1 MTKFKLKE
9 GIQEN
14 KLLTSFS
21 IFFVFIFIFLGI
33 WQIERAAHKEGLLK
47 AFNSEQESPP
57 SILTDKAPEWSRVFV
72 DGIFDSSKQI
82 LIDNQIHNG
91 KVGYKIFTPF
101 RFNNNQIVLVDRGWI
116 AQGQSRSD
124 LPQLDI
130 LEKESRIIATVTSPE
145 QGVLAGS
152 ELLTNE
158 WPRVSQ
164 TKSVEVIASAFKEP
178 ILDIVLVLDPG
189 SSQITE
195 FIQIRPFAITPVKH
209 YGYAMQWFTMSI
221 VLFGMFLYALI
232 KRDK

>member
-1 MTKFKLKE
+1 MTKFKLKDQ
-9 GIQEN
+9 IQEN
-14 KLLTSFS
+14 KLLASFS
-21 IFFVFIFIFLGI
+21 IFFVIVFVFLGV
-33 WQIERAAHKEGLLK
+33 WQIERAAHKEGLLQ
-47 AFNSEQESPP
+47 AFNAEQESPP
-57 SILTDKAPEWSRVFV
+57 IRLTSQSPDWSRVFV
-72 DGIFDSSKQI
+72 DGIFDSSRQI
-82 LIDNQIHNG
+82 LIDNQIHKG

-101 RFNNNQIVLVDRGWI
+101 RFDDNKIVLVDRGWV

-124 LPQLDI
+124 LPQLNI
-130 LEKESRIIATVTSPE
+130 LEKKSRIIATVTSPE

-164 TKSVEVIASAFKEP
+164 TKAVEVIASAFKEP

-195 FIQIRPFAITPVKH
+195 FIQIKPFAITPVKH

-221 VLFGMFLYALI
+221 VLLGMFLYAL
-232 KRDK
+232 KREK

>member
-1 MTKFKLKE
+1 MTKFKLKDQ
-9 GIQEN
+9 IQEN

-21 IFFVFIFIFLGI
+21 IFFVIVFVFLGV
-33 WQIERAAHKEGLLK
+33 WQIERAAHKEGLLQ

-57 SILTDKAPEWSRVFV
+57 IRLTSQSPDWSRVFV
-72 DGIFDSSKQI
+72 DGIFDSTRQI
-82 LIDNQIHNG
+82 LIDNQIHKG

-101 RFNNNQIVLVDRGWI
+101 RFDDNKIVLVDRGWI

-124 LPQLDI
+124 LPQLNI
-130 LEKESRIIATVTSPE
+130 LEKKSRIIATVTSPE

-164 TKSVEVIASAFKEP
+164 TKAVEVIASAFKEP

-195 FIQIRPFAITPVKH
+195 FIQIKPFAITPVKH

-221 VLFGMFLYALI
+221 VLLGMFLYAL
-232 KRDK
+232 KREK

>member
-1 MTKFKLKE
+1 MTKFKLTDQ
-9 GIQEN
+9 IQEN

-21 IFFVFIFIFLGI
+21 IFFVIVFVFLGV
-33 WQIERAAHKEGLLK
+33 WQIERAAHKEGLLQ

-57 SILTDKAPEWSRVFV
+57 IRLTSQSPDWSRVFV
-72 DGIFDSSKQI
+72 DGIFDSSRQI
-82 LIDNQIHNG
+82 LIDNQIHKG
-91 KVGYKIFTPF
+91 KVGYKIYTPF
-101 RFNNNQIVLVDRGWI
+101 RFDDNKIVLVDRGWI

-124 LPQLDI
+124 LPQLNI
-130 LEKESRIIATVTSPE
+130 LEKKSRIIATVTSPE

-164 TKSVEVIASAFKEP
+164 TKAVEVIASAFKEP

-195 FIQIRPFAITPVKH
+195 FIQIKPFAITPVKH

-221 VLFGMFLYALI
+221 VLLGMFLYAL
-232 KRDK
+232 KREK

>member
-1 MTKFKLKE
+1 MTKFKLTDQ
-9 GIQEN
+9 IQEN

-21 IFFVFIFIFLGI
+21 IFFVIFFVFLGV
-33 WQIERAAHKEGLLK
+33 WQIERAAHKEGLLQ
-47 AFNSEQESPP
+47 AFNAEQESPP
-57 SILTDKAPEWSRVFV
+57 IRLTSQSPDWSRVFV
-72 DGIFDSSKQI
+72 DGIFDSSRQI
-82 LIDNQIHNG
+82 LIDNQIHKG

-101 RFNNNQIVLVDRGWI
+101 RFDDNKIVLVDRGWI

-124 LPQLDI
+124 LPQLNI
-130 LEKESRIIATVTSPE
+130 LEKKSRIIATVTSPE

-164 TKSVEVIASAFKEP
+164 TKAVEVIASAFKEP

-195 FIQIRPFAITPVKH
+195 FIQIKPFAITPVKH

-221 VLFGMFLYALI
+221 VLLGMFLYAL
-232 KRDK
+232 KREK

>member
-1 MTKFKLKE
+1 MTKFKLKDQ
-9 GIQEN
+9 IQEN
-14 KLLTSFS
+14 KLLASFS
-21 IFFVFIFIFLGI
+21 IFFVIVFVFLGV
-33 WQIERAAHKEGLLK
+33 WQIERAAHKEGLLQ
-47 AFNSEQESPP
+47 AFNAEQESPP
-57 SILTDKAPEWSRVFV
+57 IRLTSQSPDWSRVFV
-72 DGIFDSSKQI
+72 DGIFDSSRQI
-82 LIDNQIHNG
+82 LIDNQIHKG

-101 RFNNNQIVLVDRGWI
+101 RFDDNKIVLVDRGWI

-124 LPQLDI
+124 LPQLNI
-130 LEKESRIIATVTSPE
+130 LEKKSRIIATVTSPE

-164 TKSVEVIASAFKEP
+164 TKAVEVIASAFKEP

-195 FIQIRPFAITPVKH
+195 FIQIKPFAITPVKH

-221 VLFGMFLYALI
+221 VLLGMFLYAL
-232 KRDK
+232 KREK

>member
-1 MTKFKLKE
+1 MTKFKLKDQ
-9 GIQEN
+9 IQEN
-14 KLLTSFS
+14 KLLAAFS
-21 IFFVFIFIFLGI
+21 IFFVIVFVFLGV
-33 WQIERAAHKEGLLK
+33 WQIERAAHKEGLLQ

-57 SILTDKAPEWSRVFV
+57 IRLTSQSPDWSRVFV
-72 DGIFDSSKQI
+72 DGIFDSSRQI
-82 LIDNQIHNG
+82 LIDNQIHKG

-101 RFNNNQIVLVDRGWI
+101 RFDDNKIVLVDRGWV

-124 LPQLDI
+124 LPQLNI
-130 LEKESRIIATVTSPE
+130 LEKKSRIIATVTSPE

-164 TKSVEVIASAFKEP
+164 TKAVEVIASAFKEP

-195 FIQIRPFAITPVKH
+195 FIQIKPFAITPVKH

-221 VLFGMFLYALI
+221 VLLGMFLYAL
-232 KRDK
+232 KREK

>member
-1 MTKFKLKE
+1 MTKFKLKDQ
-9 GIQEN
+9 IQEN
-14 KLLTSFS
+14 KLLASFS
-21 IFFVFIFIFLGI
+21 IFFVIVFVFLGV
-33 WQIERAAHKEGLLK
+33 WQIERAAHKEGLLQ

-57 SILTDKAPEWSRVFV
+57 IRLTSQSPDWSRVFV
-72 DGIFDSSKQI
+72 DGIFDSSRQI
-82 LIDNQIHNG
+82 LIDNQIHKG

-101 RFNNNQIVLVDRGWI
+101 RFDDNKIVLVDRGWI
-116 AQGQSRSD
+116 SQGQSRSD
-124 LPQLDI
+124 LPQLNI
-130 LEKESRIIATVTSPE
+130 LEKKSRIIATVTSPE

-164 TKSVEVIASAFKEP
+164 TKAVEVIASAFKEP

-195 FIQIRPFAITPVKH
+195 FIQIKPFAITPVKH

-221 VLFGMFLYALI
+221 VLLGMFLYAL
-232 KRDK
+232 KREK

>member
-1 MTKFKLKE
+1 MTKFKLKDR
-9 GIQEN
+9 IQEN
-14 KLLTSFS
+14 KLLSSFS
-21 IFFVFIFIFLGI
+21 IFFVIVFVFLGV
-33 WQIERAAHKEGLLK
+33 WQIERAAHKEGLLQ

-57 SILTDKAPEWSRVFV
+57 IRLTSQSPDWSRVFV
-72 DGIFDSSKQI
+72 DGIFDSSRQI
-82 LIDNQIHNG
+82 LIDNQIHKG

-101 RFNNNQIVLVDRGWI
+101 RFDDNKIVLVDRGWI

-124 LPQLDI
+124 LPQLNI
-130 LEKESRIIATVTSPE
+130 LEKKSRIIATVTSPE

-164 TKSVEVIASAFKEP
+164 TKAVEVIASAFKEP

-195 FIQIRPFAITPVKH
+195 FIQIKPFAITPVKH

-221 VLFGMFLYALI
+221 VLLGMFLYAL
-232 KRDK
+232 KREK

>member
-1 MTKFKLKE
+1 MTKFKLKDSL
-9 GIQEN
+9 QEN

-21 IFFVFIFIFLGI
+21 IFFVFVFVFLGI
-33 WQIERAAHKEGLLK
+33 WQIERAANKEGLLQD
-47 AFNSEQESPP
+47 FNSEQESPP
-57 SILTDKAPEWSRVFV
+57 TRLTSQSPNWSRVFV
-72 DGIFDSSKQI
+72 DGVFDSSRQI

-101 RFNNNQIVLVDRGWI
+101 RFDDNKIVLVDRGWI
-116 AQGQSRSD
+116 GQGQSRSD
-124 LPQLDI
+124 LPQLNV
-130 LEKESRIIATVTSPE
+130 LEKKSRIIATVTSPE

-164 TKSVEVIASAFKEP
+164 SKAVEVIALAFNEP

-195 FIQIRPFAITPVKH
+195 FIQIKPFAITPVKH
-209 YGYAMQWFTMSI
+209 YGYAMQWFAMSI
-221 VLFGMFLYALI
+221 VLLGMFLYAL
-232 KRDK
+232 KREK

>member
-9 GIQEN
+9 SLQEN

-21 IFFVFIFIFLGI
+21 IFFVFVFVFLGI
-33 WQIERAAHKEGLLK
+33 WQIERAANKEGLLQD
-47 AFNSEQESPP
+47 FNTEQESPP
-57 SILTDKAPEWSRVFV
+57 TRLTSQSPNWSRVFV
-72 DGIFDSSKQI
+72 DGVFDSSRQI

-101 RFNNNQIVLVDRGWI
+101 RFDDNKIVLVDRGWI
-116 AQGQSRSD
+116 GQGQSRSD
-124 LPQLDI
+124 LPQLNI
-130 LEKESRIIATVTSPE
+130 LEKKSRIIATVTSPK

-164 TKSVEVIASAFKEP
+164 SKAVEVIASAFNEP

-195 FIQIRPFAITPVKH
+195 FIQIKPFAITPVKH

-221 VLFGMFLYALI
+221 VLLGMFLYAL
-232 KRDK
+232 KREK

>member
-1 MTKFKLKE
+1 MTKFKLKDSL
-9 GIQEN
+9 QEN

-21 IFFVFIFIFLGI
+21 IFFVFVFVFLGI
-33 WQIERAAHKEGLLK
+33 WQIERAANKEGLLQD
-47 AFNSEQESPP
+47 FNSEQESPP
-57 SILTDKAPEWSRVFV
+57 TRLTSQSPNWSRVFV
-72 DGIFDSSKQI
+72 DGVFDSSRQI

-101 RFNNNQIVLVDRGWI
+101 RFDDNKIVLVDRGWI
-116 AQGQSRSD
+116 GQGQSRSD
-124 LPQLDI
+124 LPQLNI
-130 LEKESRIIATVTSPE
+130 LEKKSRIIATVTSPE

-164 TKSVEVIASAFKEP
+164 SKAVDVIASAFNEP

-195 FIQIRPFAITPVKH
+195 FIQIKPFAITPVKH

-221 VLFGMFLYALI
+221 VLLGMFLYAL
-232 KRDK
+232 KREK

>member
-1 MTKFKLKE
+1 MTKFKLKDSL
-9 GIQEN
+9 QEN

-21 IFFVFIFIFLGI
+21 IFFVFVFVFLGI
-33 WQIERAAHKEGLLK
+33 WQIERAANKEGLLQD
-47 AFNSEQESPP
+47 FNSEQESPP
-57 SILTDKAPEWSRVFV
+57 TRLTSQSPNWSRVFV
-72 DGIFDSSKQI
+72 DGVFDSSRQI

-101 RFNNNQIVLVDRGWI
+101 KFDDNKIVLVDRGWI
-116 AQGQSRSD
+116 GQGQSRSD
-124 LPQLDI
+124 LPQLNI
-130 LEKESRIIATVTSPE
+130 LEKKSRIIATVTSPE

-164 TKSVEVIASAFKEP
+164 SKAVEVIASAFNEP

-195 FIQIRPFAITPVKH
+195 FIQIKPFAITPVKH

-221 VLFGMFLYALI
+221 VLLGMFLYAL
-232 KRDK
+232 KREK

>member
-1 MTKFKLKE
+1 MTKFKLTDQ
-9 GIQEN
+9 IQEN
-14 KLLTSFS
+14 KLLASFS
-21 IFFVFIFIFLGI
+21 IFFVIVFVFLGV
-33 WQIERAAHKEGLLK
+33 WQIERAAHKEGLLQ

-57 SILTDKAPEWSRVFV
+57 IRLTSQSPDWSRVFV
-72 DGIFDSSKQI
+72 DGIFDSSRQI
-82 LIDNQIHNG
+82 LIDNQIHKG

-101 RFNNNQIVLVDRGWI
+101 RFDDNKIVLVDRGWV

-124 LPQLDI
+124 LPQLNI
-130 LEKESRIIATVTSPE
+130 LEKKSRIIATVTSPE

-164 TKSVEVIASAFKEP
+164 TKAVEVIASAFKEP

-221 VLFGMFLYALI
+221 VLLGMFLYAL
-232 KRDK
+232 KREK

>member
-1 MTKFKLKE
+1 MTKFKLKDSL
-9 GIQEN
+9 QEN

-21 IFFVFIFIFLGI
+21 IFFVFVFVFLGI
-33 WQIERAAHKEGLLK
+33 WQIERAANKEGLLQD
-47 AFNSEQESPP
+47 FNSEQESPP
-57 SILTDKAPEWSRVFV
+57 TRLTSQSPNWSRVFV
-72 DGIFDSSKQI
+72 DGVFDSSRQI

-101 RFNNNQIVLVDRGWI
+101 RFDDNKIVLVDRGWI
-116 AQGQSRSD
+116 GQGQSRSE
-124 LPQLDI
+124 LPQLNI
-130 LEKESRIIATVTSPE
+130 LEKKSRIIATVTSPE

-164 TKSVEVIASAFKEP
+164 SKAVEVIASAFKEP

-195 FIQIRPFAITPVKH
+195 FIQIKPFAITPVKH

-221 VLFGMFLYALI
+221 VLLGMFLYAL
-232 KRDK
+232 KREK

>member
-1 MTKFKLKE
+1 MTKFKLKDSL
-9 GIQEN
+9 QEN

-21 IFFVFIFIFLGI
+21 IFFVFVFVFLGI
-33 WQIERAAHKEGLLK
+33 WQIERAANKEGLLQD
-47 AFNSEQESPP
+47 FNTEQESPP
-57 SILTDKAPEWSRVFV
+57 TRLTSQSPNWSRVFV
-72 DGIFDSSKQI
+72 DGVFDSSRQI

-101 RFNNNQIVLVDRGWI
+101 RFDDNKIVLVDRGWI
-116 AQGQSRSD
+116 GQGQSRSD
-124 LPQLDI
+124 LPQLNI
-130 LEKESRIIATVTSPE
+130 LEKKSRIIATVTSPK

-164 TKSVEVIASAFKEP
+164 SKAVEVIASAFNEP

-195 FIQIRPFAITPVKH
+195 FIQIKPFAITPVKH

-221 VLFGMFLYALI
+221 VLLGMFLYAL
-232 KRDK
+232 KREK

>member
-1 MTKFKLKE
+1 MTKFKLKDSL
-9 GIQEN
+9 QEN

-21 IFFVFIFIFLGI
+21 IFFVFVFVFLGI
-33 WQIERAAHKEGLLK
+33 WQIERAANKEGLLQD
-47 AFNSEQESPP
+47 FNSEQESPP
-57 SILTDKAPEWSRVFV
+57 TRLTSQSPNWSRVFV
-72 DGIFDSSKQI
+72 DGVFDSSRQI
-82 LIDNQIHNG
+82 LIDNQIHKG

-101 RFNNNQIVLVDRGWI
+101 RFDDNKIVLVDRGWI
-116 AQGQSRSD
+116 AQGKSRSD
-124 LPQLDI
+124 LPQLNV
-130 LEKESRIIATVTSPE
+130 LEKKSRIIGTVTSPE

-164 TKSVEVIASAFKEP
+164 TKAVEVIASAFKEP

-195 FIQIRPFAITPVKH
+195 FIQIKPFAITPVKH

-221 VLFGMFLYALI
+221 VLLGMFLYAL
-232 KRDK
+232 KREK

>member
-1 MTKFKLKE
+1 MTKFKLKDSL
-9 GIQEN
+9 QEN

-21 IFFVFIFIFLGI
+21 IFFVFVFVFLGI
-33 WQIERAAHKEGLLK
+33 WQIERAANKEGLLQD
-47 AFNSEQESPP
+47 FNSEQESPP
-57 SILTDKAPEWSRVFV
+57 TRLTSQSPNWSRVFV
-72 DGIFDSSKQI
+72 DGVFDSSRQI

-101 RFNNNQIVLVDRGWI
+101 RFDDNKIVLVDRGWI
-116 AQGQSRSD
+116 GQGQSRSD
-124 LPQLDI
+124 LPQLNI
-130 LEKESRIIATVTSPE
+130 LEKKSRIIATVTSPE

-152 ELLTNE
+152 ELITNE

-164 TKSVEVIASAFKEP
+164 SKAVEVIASAFNEP

-195 FIQIRPFAITPVKH
+195 FIQIKPFAITPAKH

-221 VLFGMFLYALI
+221 VLLGMFLYAL
-232 KRDK
+232 KREK

>member
-1 MTKFKLKE
+1 MTKFKLKDSL
-9 GIQEN
+9 QEN

-21 IFFVFIFIFLGI
+21 IFFVFVFVFLGI
-33 WQIERAAHKEGLLK
+33 WQIERAANKEGLLQD
-47 AFNSEQESPP
+47 FNSEQESPP
-57 SILTDKAPEWSRVFV
+57 TRLTSQSPNWSRVFV
-72 DGIFDSSKQI
+72 DGVFDSSRQI

-101 RFNNNQIVLVDRGWI
+101 RFDENKIVLVDRGWI
-116 AQGQSRSD
+116 GQGQSRSD
-124 LPQLDI
+124 LPQLNI
-130 LEKESRIIATVTSPE
+130 LEKKSRIIAAVTIPE

-164 TKSVEVIASAFKEP
+164 SKAVEVIASAFNEP

-195 FIQIRPFAITPVKH
+195 FIQIKPFAITPVKH

-221 VLFGMFLYALI
+221 VLLGMFLYAL
-232 KRDK
+232 KREK

>member
-1 MTKFKLKE
+1 MTKFKLKDSL
-9 GIQEN
+9 QEN

-21 IFFVFIFIFLGI
+21 IFFVFVFVFLGI
-33 WQIERAAHKEGLLK
+33 WQIERAANKEGLLQD
-47 AFNSEQESPP
+47 FNSEQESPP
-57 SILTDKAPEWSRVFV
+57 TRLTSQSRNWSRVFV
-72 DGIFDSSKQI
+72 DGVFDSSRQI

-101 RFNNNQIVLVDRGWI
+101 RFDDNKIVLVDRGWI
-116 AQGQSRSD
+116 GQGQSRSD
-124 LPQLDI
+124 LPQLNI
-130 LEKESRIIATVTSPE
+130 LEKKSRIIATVTSPE

-164 TKSVEVIASAFKEP
+164 SKAVEVIASAFNEP

-195 FIQIRPFAITPVKH
+195 FIQIKPFAITPVKH

-221 VLFGMFLYALI
+221 VLLGMFLYAL
-232 KRDK
+232 KREK

>member
-1 MTKFKLKE
+1 MTKFKLKDQ
-9 GIQEN
+9 IQEN
-14 KLLTSFS
+14 KLLASFS
-21 IFFVFIFIFLGI
+21 IFFVIVFVFLGV
-33 WQIERAAHKEGLLK
+33 WQIERAAHKEVLLQ

-57 SILTDKAPEWSRVFV
+57 IRLTSQSPDWSRVFV
-72 DGIFDSSKQI
+72 DGIFDSSRQI
-82 LIDNQIHNG
+82 LIDNQIHKG

-101 RFNNNQIVLVDRGWI
+101 RFDDNKIVLVDRGWI

-124 LPQLDI
+124 LPQLNI
-130 LEKESRIIATVTSPE
+130 LEKKSRIIATVTSPE

-164 TKSVEVIASAFKEP
+164 TKAVEVIASAFKEP

-195 FIQIRPFAITPVKH
+195 FIQIKPFAITPVKH

-221 VLFGMFLYALI
+221 VLLGMFLYAL
-232 KRDK
+232 KREK

>member
-1 MTKFKLKE
+1 MTKFKLKDSL
-9 GIQEN
+9 QEN

-21 IFFVFIFIFLGI
+21 IFFVFVFVFLGI
-33 WQIERAAHKEGLLK
+33 WQIERAANKEGLLQD
-47 AFNSEQESPP
+47 FNTEQESPP
-57 SILTDKAPEWSRVFV
+57 TRLTSQSPNWSRVFV
-72 DGIFDSSKQI
+72 DGVFDSSRQI

-101 RFNNNQIVLVDRGWI
+101 RFDDNKIVLVDRGWI
-116 AQGQSRSD
+116 VQGQSRSD
-124 LPQLDI
+124 LPQLNI
-130 LEKESRIIATVTSPE
+130 LEKKSRIIATVTSPE

-164 TKSVEVIASAFKEP
+164 TKAVEVIASAFKEP

-195 FIQIRPFAITPVKH
+195 FIQIKPFAITPVKH

-221 VLFGMFLYALI
+221 VLLGMFLYAL
-232 KRDK
+232 KREK

>member
-1 MTKFKLKE
+1 MTKFKLKDSL
-9 GIQEN
+9 QEN

-21 IFFVFIFIFLGI
+21 IFFVFVFVFLGI
-33 WQIERAAHKEGLLK
+33 WQIERAANKEGLLQD
-47 AFNSEQESPP
+47 FNTEQESPP
-57 SILTDKAPEWSRVFV
+57 TRLTNQSPNWSRVFV
-72 DGIFDSSKQI
+72 DGVFDSSRQI

-101 RFNNNQIVLVDRGWI
+101 RFDDNKIVLVDRGWI
-116 AQGQSRSD
+116 GQGQSRSD
-124 LPQLDI
+124 LPQLNI
-130 LEKESRIIATVTSPE
+130 LEKKSRIIATVTSPK

-164 TKSVEVIASAFKEP
+164 SKAVEVIASAFNEP

-195 FIQIRPFAITPVKH
+195 FIQIKPFAITPVKH

-221 VLFGMFLYALI
+221 VLLGMFLYAL
-232 KRDK
+232 KREK

>member
-1 MTKFKLKE
+1 M
-9 GIQEN
+9 
-14 KLLTSFS
+14 
-21 IFFVFIFIFLGI
+21 FLGV
-33 WQIERAAHKEGLLK
+33 WQIERAAHKEGLLQ
-47 AFNSEQESPP
+47 AFNAEQESPP
-57 SILTDKAPEWSRVFV
+57 IRLTSQSPDWSRVFV
-72 DGIFDSSKQI
+72 DGIFDSSRQI
-82 LIDNQIHNG
+82 LIDNQIHKG

-101 RFNNNQIVLVDRGWI
+101 RFDDNKIVLVDRGWI

-124 LPQLDI
+124 LPQLNI
-130 LEKESRIIATVTSPE
+130 LEKKSRIIATVTSPE

-164 TKSVEVIASAFKEP
+164 TKAVEVIASAFKEP

-195 FIQIRPFAITPVKH
+195 FIQIKPFAITPVKH

-221 VLFGMFLYALI
+221 VLLGMFLYAL
-232 KRDK
+232 KREK

>member
-1 MTKFKLKE
+1 MTKFKLKDQ
-9 GIQEN
+9 IQEN
-14 KLLTSFS
+14 KLLAFFS
-21 IFFVFIFIFLGI
+21 IFFVIVFVFLGV
-33 WQIERAAHKEGLLK
+33 WQIERAAHKEGLLQ

-57 SILTDKAPEWSRVFV
+57 IRLTSQSPVWSRVFV
-72 DGIFDSSKQI
+72 DGIFDSSRQI
-82 LIDNQIHNG
+82 LIDNQIHKG

-101 RFNNNQIVLVDRGWI
+101 RFDDNKIVLVDRGWI
-116 AQGQSRSD
+116 AQGKSRSD
-124 LPQLDI
+124 LPQLNV
-130 LEKESRIIATVTSPE
+130 LEKKSRIIGTVTSPV

-164 TKSVEVIASAFKEP
+164 TKAVEVIASAFKEP

-195 FIQIRPFAITPVKH
+195 FIQIKPFAITPVKH

-221 VLFGMFLYALI
+221 VLLGMFLYAL
-232 KRDK
+232 KREK

>member
-1 MTKFKLKE
+1 MTKFKLKDQ
-9 GIQEN
+9 IQDN
-14 KLLTSFS
+14 KLLAAFS
-21 IFFVFIFIFLGI
+21 IFFVIVFVFLGV
-33 WQIERAAHKEGLLK
+33 WQIERAAHKEGLLQ

-57 SILTDKAPEWSRVFV
+57 TRLTSQSSDWSRVFV
-72 DGIFDSSKQI
+72 DGIFDSSRQI
-82 LIDNQIHNG
+82 LIDNQIYKG

-101 RFNNNQIVLVDRGWI
+101 RFDDNKIVLVDRGWI

-124 LPQLDI
+124 LPQLNI
-130 LEKESRIIATVTSPE
+130 LEKKSRIIATVTSPE

-164 TKSVEVIASAFKEP
+164 TKAVEVIASAFKEP

-195 FIQIRPFAITPVKH
+195 FIQIKPFAITPVKH

-221 VLFGMFLYALI
+221 VLLGMFLYAL
-232 KRDK
+232 KREK

>member
-1 MTKFKLKE
+1 MTKFKLKDQ
-9 GIQEN
+9 IQEN

-21 IFFVFIFIFLGI
+21 IFFVIVFVFLGV
-33 WQIERAAHKEGLLK
+33 WQIDRAAHKEGLLQ

-57 SILTDKAPEWSRVFV
+57 IRLTSQSPDWSRVFV
-72 DGIFDSSKQI
+72 DGIFDSTRQI
-82 LIDNQIHNG
+82 LIDNQIHKG

-101 RFNNNQIVLVDRGWI
+101 RFDDNKIVLVDRGWI

-124 LPQLDI
+124 LPQLNI
-130 LEKESRIIATVTSPE
+130 LEKKSRIIATVTSPE

-164 TKSVEVIASAFKEP
+164 TKAVEVIASAFKEP

-195 FIQIRPFAITPVKH
+195 FIQIKPFAITPVKH

-221 VLFGMFLYALI
+221 VLLGMFLYAL
-232 KRDK
+232 KREK

>member
-1 MTKFKLKE
+1 MTKFKLKDSL
-9 GIQEN
+9 QEN

-21 IFFVFIFIFLGI
+21 IFFVFVFVFLGI
-33 WQIERAAHKEGLLK
+33 WQIERAANKEGLLQD
-47 AFNSEQESPP
+47 FNSEQESPP
-57 SILTDKAPEWSRVFV
+57 TRLTSQSPNWSRVFV
-72 DGIFDSSKQI
+72 DGVFDSSRQI

-101 RFNNNQIVLVDRGWI
+101 RFDDNKIVLVDRGWI
-116 AQGQSRSD
+116 GQGQSRSD
-124 LPQLDI
+124 LPQLNI
-130 LEKESRIIATVTSPE
+130 LEKKSRIIATVTSPE

-152 ELLTNE
+152 ELITNE

-164 TKSVEVIASAFKEP
+164 SKAVEVIASAFNEP

-195 FIQIRPFAITPVKH
+195 FIQIKPFAITPVKH

-221 VLFGMFLYALI
+221 VLLGMFLYAL
-232 KRDK
+232 KREK

>member
-1 MTKFKLKE
+1 MTKFKLTDQ
-9 GIQEN
+9 IQEN

-21 IFFVFIFIFLGI
+21 IFFVIVFVFLGV
-33 WQIERAAHKEGLLK
+33 WQIERAAHKEGLLQ
-47 AFNSEQESPP
+47 AFNAEQESPP
-57 SILTDKAPEWSRVFV
+57 IRLTSQSPDWSRVFV
-72 DGIFDSSKQI
+72 DGIFDSSRQI
-82 LIDNQIHNG
+82 LIDNQIHKG

-101 RFNNNQIVLVDRGWI
+101 RFDDNKIVLVDRGWI

-124 LPQLDI
+124 LPQLNI
-130 LEKESRIIATVTSPE
+130 LEKKSRIIATVTSPE

-164 TKSVEVIASAFKEP
+164 TKAIEVIASAFKEP

-195 FIQIRPFAITPVKH
+195 FIQIKPFAITPVKH

-221 VLFGMFLYALI
+221 VLLGMFLYAL
-232 KRDK
+232 KREK

>member
-1 MTKFKLKE
+1 MTKFKLKDQ
-9 GIQEN
+9 IQEN
-14 KLLTSFS
+14 KLLASFS
-21 IFFVFIFIFLGI
+21 IFFVIVFVFLGV
-33 WQIERAAHKEGLLK
+33 WQIERAAHKEGLLQ

-57 SILTDKAPEWSRVFV
+57 IRLTSQSPDWSRVFV
-72 DGIFDSSKQI
+72 DGIFDSSRQI
-82 LIDNQIHNG
+82 LIDNQIHKG
-91 KVGYKIFTPF
+91 RVGYKIFTPF
-101 RFNNNQIVLVDRGWI
+101 RFDDNKIVLVDRGWI

-124 LPQLDI
+124 LPQLNI
-130 LEKESRIIATVTSPE
+130 LEKKSRIIATVTSPE

-164 TKSVEVIASAFKEP
+164 TKAVEVIASAFKEP

-221 VLFGMFLYALI
+221 VLLGMFLYAL
-232 KRDK
+232 KREK

>member
-1 MTKFKLKE
+1 MTKFKLKDQ
-9 GIQEN
+9 IQEN
-14 KLLTSFS
+14 KLLASFS
-21 IFFVFIFIFLGI
+21 MFFVIVFVFLGV
-33 WQIERAAHKEGLLK
+33 WQIERAAHKEGLLQ

-57 SILTDKAPEWSRVFV
+57 IRLTSQSPDWSRVFV
-72 DGIFDSSKQI
+72 DGIFDSSRQI
-82 LIDNQIHNG
+82 LIDNQIHKG

-101 RFNNNQIVLVDRGWI
+101 RFDDNKIVLVDRGWV

-124 LPQLDI
+124 LPQLNI
-130 LEKESRIIATVTSPE
+130 LEKKSRIIATVTSPE

-164 TKSVEVIASAFKEP
+164 TKAVEVIASAFKEP

-195 FIQIRPFAITPVKH
+195 FIQIKPFAITPVKH

-221 VLFGMFLYALI
+221 VLLGMFLYAL
-232 KRDK
+232 KREK

>member
-1 MTKFKLKE
+1 MTKFKLKDQ
-9 GIQEN
+9 IQEN

-21 IFFVFIFIFLGI
+21 IFFVIVFVFLGV
-33 WQIERAAHKEGLLK
+33 WQIERAAHKEGLLQ
-47 AFNSEQESPP
+47 AFNAEQESPP
-57 SILTDKAPEWSRVFV
+57 IRLTSQSPDWSRVFV
-72 DGIFDSSKQI
+72 DGIFDSSRQI
-82 LIDNQIHNG
+82 LIDNQIHKG
-91 KVGYKIFTPF
+91 KVGYKIYTPF
-101 RFNNNQIVLVDRGWI
+101 RFDDNKIVLVDRGWI

-124 LPQLDI
+124 LPQLNI
-130 LEKESRIIATVTSPE
+130 LEKKSRIIATVTSPE

-164 TKSVEVIASAFKEP
+164 TKAVEVIASAFKEP

-195 FIQIRPFAITPVKH
+195 FIQIKPFAITPVKH

-221 VLFGMFLYALI
+221 VLLGMFLYAL
-232 KRDK
+232 KREK

>member
-1 MTKFKLKE
+1 MTKLKLKE
-9 GIQEN
+9 ALQEN

-21 IFFVFIFIFLGI
+21 IFFVFVFVFLGI
-33 WQIERAAHKEGLLK
+33 WQIERAANKEGLLQD
-47 AFNSEQESPP
+47 FNSEQESPP
-57 SILTDKAPEWSRVFV
+57 TRLTSQSPNWSRVFV
-72 DGIFDSSKQI
+72 DGVFDSSRQI

-101 RFNNNQIVLVDRGWI
+101 RFDDNKIVLVDRGWI
-116 AQGQSRSD
+116 GQGQSRSD
-124 LPQLDI
+124 LPQLNI
-130 LEKESRIIATVTSPE
+130 LEKKSRIIATVTSPE

-164 TKSVEVIASAFKEP
+164 SKAVEVIALAFNEP

-195 FIQIRPFAITPVKH
+195 FIQIKPFAITPVKH

-221 VLFGMFLYALI
+221 VLLGMFLYAL
-232 KRDK
+232 KREK

>member
-1 MTKFKLKE
+1 MTKFKLKDQ
-9 GIQEN
+9 IQEN

-21 IFFVFIFIFLGI
+21 IFFVIVFVFLGV
-33 WQIERAAHKEGLLK
+33 WQIERAAHKEGLLQ

-57 SILTDKAPEWSRVFV
+57 IRLTSQSPDWSRVFV
-72 DGIFDSSKQI
+72 DGIFDSSRQI
-82 LIDNQIHNG
+82 LIDNQIHKG

-101 RFNNNQIVLVDRGWI
+101 RFDDNKIVLVDRGWI

-124 LPQLDI
+124 LPQLNI
-130 LEKESRIIATVTSPE
+130 LEKKSRIIATVTSPE

-164 TKSVEVIASAFKEP
+164 TKAVEVIASAFKEP

-221 VLFGMFLYALI
+221 VLLGMFLYAL
-232 KRDK
+232 KREK

>member
-1 MTKFKLKE
+1 MVTRGF
-9 GIQEN
+9 
-14 KLLTSFS
+14 FS
-21 IFFVFIFIFLGI
+21 IISESLLGL
-33 WQIERAAHKEGLLK
+33 WQIERAAHKEGLLQ
-47 AFNSEQESPP
+47 AFNAEQESPP
-57 SILTDKAPEWSRVFV
+57 IRLTSQSPDWSRVFV
-72 DGIFDSSKQI
+72 DGIFDSSRQI
-82 LIDNQIHNG
+82 LIDNQIHKG

-101 RFNNNQIVLVDRGWI
+101 RFDDNKIVLVDRGWI

-124 LPQLDI
+124 LPQLNI
-130 LEKESRIIATVTSPE
+130 LEKKSRIIATVTSPE

-164 TKSVEVIASAFKEP
+164 TKAVEVIASAFKEP

-195 FIQIRPFAITPVKH
+195 FIQIKPFAITPVKH

-221 VLFGMFLYALI
+221 VLLGMFLYAL
-232 KRDK
+232 KREK

>member
-1 MTKFKLKE
+1 MTKFKLKDQ
-9 GIQEN
+9 IQEN
-14 KLLTSFS
+14 KSLASFS
-21 IFFVFIFIFLGI
+21 IFFVIVFVFLGV
-33 WQIERAAHKEGLLK
+33 WQIERAAHKEGLLQ
-47 AFNSEQESPP
+47 AFNAEQESPP
-57 SILTDKAPEWSRVFV
+57 IRLTSQSPDWSRVFV
-72 DGIFDSSKQI
+72 DGIFDSSRQI
-82 LIDNQIHNG
+82 LIDNQIHKG

-101 RFNNNQIVLVDRGWI
+101 RFDDNKIVLVDRGWI

-124 LPQLDI
+124 LPQLNI
-130 LEKESRIIATVTSPE
+130 LEKKSRIIATVTSPE

-164 TKSVEVIASAFKEP
+164 TKAVEVIASAFKEP

-195 FIQIRPFAITPVKH
+195 FIQIKPFAITPVKH

-221 VLFGMFLYALI
+221 VLLGMFLYAL
-232 KRDK
+232 KREK

>member
-1 MTKFKLKE
+1 MTKFKLKDQ
-9 GIQEN
+9 IQEN
-14 KLLTSFS
+14 KLLAFFS
-21 IFFVFIFIFLGI
+21 IFFVIVFVFLGV
-33 WQIERAAHKEGLLK
+33 WQIERAAHKEGLLQ

-57 SILTDKAPEWSRVFV
+57 IRLTSQSPDWSRVFV
-72 DGIFDSSKQI
+72 DGIFDSSRQI
-82 LIDNQIHNG
+82 LIDNQIHKG

-101 RFNNNQIVLVDRGWI
+101 RFDDNKIVLVDRGWI
-116 AQGQSRSD
+116 AQGKSRSD
-124 LPQLDI
+124 LPQLNV
-130 LEKESRIIATVTSPE
+130 LEKKSRIIGTVTSPE

-164 TKSVEVIASAFKEP
+164 SKAVEVIALAFNEP

-195 FIQIRPFAITPVKH
+195 FIQIKPFAITPVKH

-221 VLFGMFLYALI
+221 VLLGMFLYAL
-232 KRDK
+232 KREK